1 MENDKPSAAV
11 AVEGLPE
18 LPAGRSLRRRGA
30 WLVVAMVAYFVF
42 LTGVI
47 YSERQTMLGLVG
59 HLQNLHADEAR
70 LVALNSAVSRTVL
83 VVNENYFAI
92 DVGESAKVLVL
103 EVEAVLPGLKR
114 LRQGGYDILDDNLAE
129 MERLQTELVSAPS
142 RSSSADLRGAL
153 HRLVIDLDGI
163 TGEVSRRKAET
174 IAQYETVSNRVALEW
189 IVFGLIA
196 VGFLGGLATL
206 FFNRLAKD
214 INAVQKRAHEIL
226 QGYRGAP
233 LAVDR
238 DDELGSLIASVNRM
252 QDDLR
257 QREDEVEISRQE
269 HFHKERMASIGSLAA
284 SVAHEINNPL
294 SAIVGIAQA
303 IDGECGSA
311 HCALHNVECH
321 PRMILDQAQR
331 VMHITRQISEFSV
344 PQSQEAEL
352 LDLNGLLRSTAN
364 FVRFDRRFR
373 LLELELALD
382 PNLPAVLAVADHLV
396 QVAMN
401 LLINA
406 ADALEGR
413 TDPKPLIRVVTGA
426 REGWVFFEIVDN
438 GSGIRPELL
447 DRIFDERFTTKGPGR
462 GSGLGLG
469 LCRALVRKLD
479 GDITITSIAGAGTTA
494 TVKLPEPLLGDN
506 AMLEGAR
513 EA

>member
-1 MENDKPSAAV
+1 MANDNQQEALPSGDVAA
-11 AVEGLPE
+11 LP
-18 LPAGRSLRRRGA
+18 LGRSMRRRGA
-30 WLVVAMVAYFVF
+30 WLIVAMIAYFVF

-47 YSERQTMLGLVG
+47 YTERQTMLGLVG
-59 HLQNLHADEAR
+59 KLQSLHADEAR

-114 LRQGGYDILDDNLAE
+114 LRASGYDILDDNLVE
-129 MERLQTELVSAPS
+129 MERLQKELVTGPS

-153 HRLVIDLDGI
+153 HRLVIDLDAV
-163 TGEVSRRKAET
+163 TSDVSRRKSET
-174 IAQYETVSNRVALEW
+174 VNRYEEVSNRVSLEW

-214 INAVQKRAHEIL
+214 INAVQNRAREIL
-226 QGYRGAP
+226 KGYRGAP
-233 LAVDR
+233 LVVDR
-238 DDELGSLIASVNRM
+238 DDELGSLIASINRM

-269 HFHKERMASIGSLAA
+269 HFHKEKMASIGSLAA

-311 HCALHNVECH
+311 NCALHNVECH

-373 LLELELALD
+373 LLEVDLVLD

-413 TDPKPLIRVVTGA
+413 TDPRPLIRVVTGT
-426 REGWVFFEIVDN
+426 RDGWIYFEVMDN

-447 DRIFDERFTTKGPGR
+447 DRIFEERFTTKGPGR

-479 GDITITSIAGAGTTA
+479 GDITITSVAGAGTTA
-494 TVKLPEPLLGDN
+494 TVLLPEPLLGDN